1 MSSTLLPIA
10 SEIDFPKVRTFLE
23 SIARNSRNS
32 KASYE
37 IGLKHLQRFLGASSN
52 YRQNHNIETILSA
65 LQTGSANVYELL
77 DGFVSYLVSLPHEP
91 HIAPTSIFLYVYAVR
106 SYLQYHDVDINP
118 GKFRRRVRLPK
129 VAREDEEPLD
139 ASDIRKILLACNNRR
154 LKAYLLL
161 LASGGM
167 RANEGL
173 AIRYRDI
180 DFSVSPTRVHIR
192 KEFTKTKVARDIY
205 ITDEATTF
213 LKQWLNWKYREERI
227 LRTGKRT
234 TTTPVPDDL
243 IFSPLIGSN
252 PNNIYHKIVVEFGK
266 LLEVVGLD
274 RRKENSLRRKITLH
288 SFRRFVKS
296 LISDSVNQDYSEW
309 FLGHRKSPYYVKKEY
324 ELREIYRSRCMHHLT
339 FLDYATLESNGRT
352 AEGKLQEKE
361 REIEQ
366 LRKLDAMS
374 RDAVRQLSDR
384 LMQLEAKFLQ
394 QQQDM
399 D

>member
-1 MSSTLLPIA
+1 LPIA
-10 SEIDFPKVRTFLE
+10 KEIDFSKVRIFLE

-32 KASYE
+32 KATYE
-37 IGLKHLQRFLGASSN
+37 TGLKHFQRFLSASSSNN
-52 YRQNHNIETILSA
+52 YYQNYNVESILSA
-65 LQTGSANVYELL
+65 LQEGLVNVYELL
-77 DGFVSYLVSLPHEP
+77 DGLVSYFVVHLSHEQ
-91 HIAPTSIFLYVYAVR
+91 HIASTSIFSYVYAVR
-106 SYLQYHDVDINP
+106 SYLLYYDIDINP

-154 LKAYLLL
+154 LKTYLLL

-173 AIRYRDI
+173 ATRYKDI

-192 KEFTKTKVARDIY
+192 KEFTKTKVARNIY
-205 ITDEATTF
+205 ISDEATTF

-234 TTTPVPDDL
+234 TTTPMPDDL
-243 IFSPLIGSN
+243 IFSPFIGSN
-252 PNNIYHKIVVEFGK
+252 PNSIYHKIVVEFGK

-274 RRKENSLRRKITLH
+274 GRKENSLRRKITLH
-288 SFRRFVKS
+288 SFRRFVKGI
-296 LISDSVNQDYSEW
+296 ISDSVNQDYSEW
-309 FLGHRKSPYYVKKEY
+309 FLGHRKSSYYVKKEY
-324 ELREIYRSRCMHHLT
+324 ELREIYRLRCMHHLT
-339 FLDYATLESNGRT
+339 FLDYATLESNERT
-352 AEGKLQEKE
+352 AEGKLQEKQ

-366 LRKLDAMS
+366 LRELDAIS

-394 QQQDM
+394 QQQDRN
-399 D
+399 